1 MKTSSQ
7 TNWNKLQSLTD
18 SQIDYSD
25 ISETNS
31 EFWSDAEILLPHKK
45 VVLKINVDEDI
56 AIWLKQFDDKYNNTV
71 NRILRSHFSTYK
83 QLIKKQHTTL

>member
-1 MKTSSQ
+1 MKTSSK
-7 TNWNKLQSLTD
+7 TNWNRLKSLTD

-45 VVLKINVDEDI
+45 VDLKINVDEDI
-56 AIWLKQFDDKYNNTV
+56 AIWLKQFGDKYNNTV

-83 QLIKKQHTTL
+83 QLIKKRHTT

>member
-1 MKTSSQ
+1 MKTSSK
-7 TNWNKLQSLTD
+7 TNWNKLKNLTD

-31 EFWSDAEILLPHKK
+31 EFWSDAEILLPNKK
-45 VVLKINVDEDI
+45 VDIKIKVDEDI
-56 AIWLKQFDDKYNNTV
+56 AIWLKQFGEKYNNTV

-83 QLIKKQHTTL
+83 QLIKKQQTT